1 MKKYVYAL
9 LITLFL
15 FNCSTDDSD
24 NANNTPPSSFSVN
37 TTATSTDGATIEWT
51 DAIDPDDD
59 NVTYAIILEG
69 EEIASGGSTL
79 IFSFSGLEPDTNYEG
94 YVEARDGNGGTTRAN
109 FFFTTMGQV
118 ITLNVDATYWE
129 FSNVPEEGGQ
139 RIVFRAGFKV
149 PFYEDATL
157 YQIEIINYE
166 FNGSP
171 VNGVIG
177 ETFTWTNNSFS
188 VPIGQQDSSGELY
201 GVIFNGASI
210 NTLNNNF
217 DAVLGSYQS
226 VIGEAVVTIMLE

>member
-1 MKKYVYAL
+1 MR
-9 LITLFL
+9 
-15 FNCSTDDSD
+15 D
-24 NANNTPPSSFSVN
+24 
-37 TTATSTDGATIEWT
+37 
-51 DAIDPDDD
+51 
-59 NVTYAIILEG
+59 
-69 EEIASGGSTL
+69 
-79 IFSFSGLEPDTNYEG
+79 EG
-94 YVEARDGNGGTTRAN
+94 YVEARDGNGGTSRAN
-109 FFFTTMGQV
+109 FFFTTEPEV
-118 ITLNVDATYWE
+118 IIFNVNASYWE
-129 FSNVPEEGGQ
+129 FSNVPEAGGQ

-226 VIGEAVVTIMLE
+226 VIGEAVVTVTLGN